1 MSERVGDMILT
12 IATAATEQAA
22 ATEQINSN
30 VSQISS
36 STQQWSAAA
45 EGHSQAM
52 AAGAGA

>member
-1 MSERVGDMILT
+1 MSEGVGDMILT